1 MRSIWENPQKAQEA
15 VEEAKAYIREQK
27 APLTIE
33 RLAASLGVSRSE
45 LNRRLG
51 ESGGSPAQ
59 QKVRVLLKKACAE
72 AVASVVEFGLLKGNS
87 PTMPIFY
94 LKSNGG
100 YGAGENEEG
109 EVHITGEE
117 DLE

>member
-59 QKVRVLLKKACAE
+59 QKVRALLKKACAE

-94 LKSNGG
+94 LNSNSE
-100 YGAGENEEG
+100 YR
-109 EVHITGEE
+109 
-117 DLE
+117 DRR